1 MNETIIITS
10 DSACDL
16 STDLVDK
23 YNVKIIPLHVSMGDK
38 DYKDCVDLMPDDIYR
53 IYDKTGLLPKTSAT
67 NVLEYVEFFK
77 QFTTKGY
84 SVIHISL
91 SSQVSCVYQNA
102 ALAASELSNVYV
114 LDSLNLSTGIGLLVI
129 KACEMRDSGVT
140 ALDIVKNLEKLIP
153 YVNTSF
159 VVDSLEFL
167 HKGGRCSSITV
178 VGANILHIKPCI
190 EVVRGNMKLVK
201 KYRGK
206 FKNVIY
212 NYVQERLKTTTDIE
226 YSHIFITHSGV
237 DEDIIEMVK
246 NIIKGNSLFK
256 EILVTRAGCAV
267 TSHCGPNTLG
277 ILFVKNQQPLK
288 KQ

>member
-1 MNETIIITS
+1 VSEAIVITS

-16 STDLVDK
+16 SADIVDK
-23 YNVKIIPLHVSMGDK
+23 YNVKIIPLHVSIGDK
-38 DYKDCVDLMPDDIYR
+38 DYKDCVNLMPDDIYR

-77 QFTTKGY
+77 QFTAKGC

-102 ALAASELSNVYV
+102 TLAASELSNVYV

-129 KACEMRDSGVT
+129 KACEMRDSGLT
-140 ALDIVKNLEKLIP
+140 APDIVKNLEKLIP
-153 YVNTSF
+153 CVNTSF

-190 EVVRGNMKLVK
+190 EVLEGNMRLVK

-206 FKNVIY
+206 LKNAIY
-212 NYVQERLKTTTDIE
+212 NYVQERLKTTTDID
-226 YSHIFITHSGV
+226 YSRIFITHSGV
-237 DEDIIEMVK
+237 DGDIIEMVK
-246 NIIKGNSLFK
+246 NIIKENFIFK

-277 ILFVKNQQPLK
+277 ILFVKDIKDN
-288 KQ
+288 

>member
-1 MNETIIITS
+1 MSEAIVITS

-16 STDLVDK
+16 SEDLVDK
-23 YNVKIIPLHVSMGDK
+23 YNVKIIPLHVSIGDK
-38 DYKDCVDLMPDDIYR
+38 DYKDCVDLMPDDIYG

-67 NVLEYVEFFK
+67 NVLEYVKFFK
-77 QFTTKGY
+77 QFTAKGC

-102 ALAASELSNVYV
+102 TLAASELSNVYV

-129 KACEMRDSGVT
+129 KACEMRDSGLT
-140 ALDIVKNLEKLIP
+140 ASDIVKNLEKLIP
-153 YVNTSF
+153 CVNTSF

-190 EVVRGNMKLVK
+190 EVLEGNMRLVK

-206 FKNVIY
+206 LKNAIY
-212 NYVQERLKTTTDIE
+212 NYVQERLKTTTDID
-226 YSHIFITHSGV
+226 YSRIFITHSGV
-237 DEDIIEMVK
+237 DGDIIEMVK
-246 NIIKGNSLFK
+246 NIIKENSIFK
-256 EILVTRAGCAV
+256 EILVTRAGCTV
-267 TSHCGPNTLG
+267 TSHCGSNTLG
-277 ILFVKNQQPLK
+277 ILFVKNITDN
-288 KQ
+288 

>member
-1 MNETIIITS
+1 MSEAIVITS

-16 STDLVDK
+16 SADIVDK
-23 YNVKIIPLHVSMGDK
+23 YNVKIIPLHVSIGDK
-38 DYKDCVDLMPDDIYR
+38 DYKDCVDLMPDDIYG

-77 QFTTKGY
+77 QFTAKGC

-102 ALAASELSNVYV
+102 TLAASELSNVYV

-129 KACEMRDSGVT
+129 KACEMRDSGLT
-140 ALDIVKNLEKLIP
+140 APDIVKNLEKLIP
-153 YVNTSF
+153 CVNTSF

-190 EVVRGNMKLVK
+190 EVLEGNMRLVK

-206 FKNVIY
+206 LKNAIY
-212 NYVQERLKTTTDIE
+212 NYVQERLKTTTDID
-226 YSHIFITHSGV
+226 YSRIFITHSGV
-237 DEDIIEMVK
+237 DGDIIEMVK
-246 NIIKGNSLFK
+246 NIIKENFIFK
-256 EILVTRAGCAV
+256 EILVTRAGCTV
-267 TSHCGPNTLG
+267 TSHCGSNTLG
-277 ILFVKNQQPLK
+277 ILFVKNITDN
-288 KQ
+288 

>member
-1 MNETIIITS
+1 MSEAIVITS

-16 STDLVDK
+16 SADIVDK
-23 YNVKIIPLHVSMGDK
+23 YNVKIIPLHVSIGDK
-38 DYKDCVDLMPDDIYR
+38 DYKDCVDLMPDDIYG

-77 QFTTKGY
+77 QFTAKGC

-102 ALAASELSNVYV
+102 TLAASELSNVYV

-129 KACEMRDSGVT
+129 KACEMRDSGLT
-140 ALDIVKNLEKLIP
+140 APDIVKNLEKLIP
-153 YVNTSF
+153 CVNTSF

-190 EVVRGNMKLVK
+190 EVLEGNMRLVK

-206 FKNVIY
+206 LKNAIY
-212 NYVQERLKTTTDIE
+212 NYVQERLKTTTDID
-226 YSHIFITHSGV
+226 YSRIFITHSGV
-237 DEDIIEMVK
+237 DGDIIEMVK
-246 NIIKGNSLFK
+246 NIIKENFIFK

-277 ILFVKNQQPLK
+277 ILFVKDIKDN
-288 KQ
+288 

>member
-1 MNETIIITS
+1 VSEAIVITS

-16 STDLVDK
+16 SADIVDK
-23 YNVKIIPLHVSMGDK
+23 YNVKIIPLHVSIGDK
-38 DYKDCVDLMPDDIYR
+38 DYKDCVDLMPDDIYG

-77 QFTTKGY
+77 QFTAKGC

-102 ALAASELSNVYV
+102 TLAASELSNVYV

-129 KACEMRDSGVT
+129 KACEMRDSGLT
-140 ALDIVKNLEKLIP
+140 APDIVKNLEKLIP
-153 YVNTSF
+153 CVNTSF

-190 EVVRGNMKLVK
+190 EVLEGNMRLVK

-206 FKNVIY
+206 LKNAIY
-212 NYVQERLKTTTDIE
+212 NYVQERLKTTTDID
-226 YSHIFITHSGV
+226 YSRIFITHSGV
-237 DEDIIEMVK
+237 DGDIIEMVK
-246 NIIKGNSLFK
+246 NIIKENFIFK

-277 ILFVKNQQPLK
+277 ILFVKDIKDN
-288 KQ
+288 

>member
-1 MNETIIITS
+1 MSEAIVITS

-16 STDLVDK
+16 SEDLVDK
-23 YNVKIIPLHVSMGDK
+23 YNVKIIPLHVSIGDK
-38 DYKDCVDLMPDDIYR
+38 DYKDCVDLMPDDIYG

-67 NVLEYVEFFK
+67 NVLEYVKFFK
-77 QFTTKGY
+77 QFTAKGC

-102 ALAASELSNVYV
+102 TLAASELSNVYV

-129 KACEMRDSGVT
+129 KACEMRDSGLT
-140 ALDIVKNLEKLIP
+140 ASDIVKNLEKLIP
-153 YVNTSF
+153 CVNTSF

-190 EVVRGNMKLVK
+190 EVLEGNMRLVK

-206 FKNVIY
+206 LKNAIY
-212 NYVQERLKTTTDIE
+212 NYVQERLKTTTDID
-226 YSHIFITHSGV
+226 YSRIFITHSGV
-237 DEDIIEMVK
+237 DGDIIEMVK
-246 NIIKGNSLFK
+246 NIIKENFIFK

-277 ILFVKNQQPLK
+277 ILFVKDIKDN
-288 KQ
+288 

>member
-1 MNETIIITS
+1 MSEAIVITS

-16 STDLVDK
+16 SEDLVDK
-23 YNVKIIPLHVSMGDK
+23 YNVKIIPLHVSIGDK
-38 DYKDCVDLMPDDIYR
+38 DYKDCVDLMPDDIYG

-67 NVLEYVEFFK
+67 NVLEYVKFFK
-77 QFTTKGY
+77 QFTAKGC

-102 ALAASELSNVYV
+102 TLAASELSNVYV

-129 KACEMRDSGVT
+129 KACEMRDSGLT
-140 ALDIVKNLEKLIP
+140 ASDIVKNLEKLIP
-153 YVNTSF
+153 CVNTSF

-190 EVVRGNMKLVK
+190 EVLEGNMRLVK

-206 FKNVIY
+206 LKNAIY
-212 NYVQERLKTTTDIE
+212 NYVQERLKTTTDID
-226 YSHIFITHSGV
+226 YSRIFITHSGV
-237 DEDIIEMVK
+237 DGDIIEMVK
-246 NIIKGNSLFK
+246 NIIKENSIFK

-277 ILFVKNQQPLK
+277 ILFVKDIKDN
-288 KQ
+288 

>member
-1 MNETIIITS
+1 MSEAIVITS

-16 STDLVDK
+16 SADIVDK
-23 YNVKIIPLHVSMGDK
+23 YNVKIIPLHVSIGDK
-38 DYKDCVDLMPDDIYR
+38 DYKDCVNLMPDDIYR

-77 QFTTKGY
+77 QFTAKGC

-102 ALAASELSNVYV
+102 TLAASELSNVYV

-129 KACEMRDSGVT
+129 KACEMRDSGLT
-140 ALDIVKNLEKLIP
+140 APDIVKNLEKLIP
-153 YVNTSF
+153 CVNTSF

-190 EVVRGNMKLVK
+190 EVLEGNMRLVK

-206 FKNVIY
+206 LKNAIY
-212 NYVQERLKTTTDIE
+212 NYVQERLKTTTDID
-226 YSHIFITHSGV
+226 YSRIFITHSGV
-237 DEDIIEMVK
+237 DGDIIEMVK
-246 NIIKGNSLFK
+246 NIIKENFIFK

-277 ILFVKNQQPLK
+277 ILFVKDIKDN
-288 KQ
+288 